1 MNNLILL
8 LMTLIVSTA
17 FLLMLK
23 IWLSRHKL
31 DVMIAAFEYLPQAI
45 IVTDRKARII
55 KVNQSFVD
63 ITGYSHQ
70 DVVGHSPAILSSGK
84 HDQKFY
90 EDMWHRLSQQ
100 GEWQGEIW
108 NKRKNGEIYPEKLC
122 IKAVL
127 PLSLKRHRYY
137 VGSFTDITHSKEA
150 EETIERLAYYDSLTH
165 LPNRQ
170 HLESKLEQALV
181 SAQQNQTQG
190 AVLFIDLDNFKTLN
204 DTFGHATGDLLL
216 VEVSERIQSILL
228 SPSHTVYRWG
238 GDEFIVLVESL
249 PQDIT
254 LATRLARQVAENIRN
269 SLSEVYLL
277 NGLEYFSGSSIG
289 IALFEQDQT
298 VSELLKKADSAMY
311 QAKNA
316 GRNRIYVFNP
326 EMQKAI
332 QRKLELENDL
342 RSAIANGEISLY
354 IQPQV
359 RNDLGVIG
367 GEVLIRWSHPT
378 KGYISPAEF
387 IPLAEQS
394 DLIINLGDWVL
405 EEACRQLSIW
415 QQDAKLS
422 QITLSVNVSGRQLQQ
437 HDFVAKVLVILKQNQ
452 VEPSRLKM
460 EITESAVMQNLQECI
475 DKMEQLKKYNIEFS
489 MDDFGTG
496 YSSLSN
502 IRVLPLSQLKIDKSF
517 VHNLLEDQG
526 TLKLTKTII
535 DMCRVLDLDVIAE
548 GVENEDQKN
557 LLTQIECK
565 QFQGFL
571 FSKPMK
577 CLDFPKFAKEC
588 CRKRLS
594 T

>member
-127 PLSLKRHRYY
+127 SLSLKRRRYY

-415 QQDAKLS
+415 QQDAELS

-437 HDFVAKVLVILKQNQ
+437 HDFMAKVLV
-452 VEPSRLKM
+452 
-460 EITESAVMQNLQECI
+460 
-475 DKMEQLKKYNIEFS
+475 
-489 MDDFGTG
+489 
-496 YSSLSN
+496 
-502 IRVLPLSQLKIDKSF
+502 
-517 VHNLLEDQG
+517 
-526 TLKLTKTII
+526 TLK
-535 DMCRVLDLDVIAE
+535 
-548 GVENEDQKN
+548 
-557 LLTQIECK
+557 
-565 QFQGFL
+565 
-571 FSKPMK
+571 
-577 CLDFPKFAKEC
+577 
-588 CRKRLS
+588 
-594 T
+594 